1 MALGDSPTR
10 TIEGHFLVV
19 GAHRIHR
26 QLCTRTQT
34 QAMVPIRTQESLLP
48 GTGDVQQLAPRV
60 YSSRSALV
68 TPRYCTVG
76 RSGSGSDF
84 AAVASFRGHYHTGGA
99 SITQF
104 GRTRNYYFNTH
115 THTPLK
121 TIAKTKIT
129 HSPTPGSS
137 NLTDCRAILQI
148 RNNNREFHSRDA
160 QYKHARNCAN
170 AHTHTIPILHAR
182 APFRL
187 LRTQMCVC
195 SSNSETCLALSH

>member
-10 TIEGHFLVV
+10 TIGGHFLVV
-19 GAHRIHR
+19 GTRRIHR
-26 QLCTRTQT
+26 QLCTRTQI
-34 QAMVPIRTQESLLP
+34 QAMLPFRTQESLLP

-115 THTPLK
+115 THAHPLK
-121 TIAKTKIT
+121 TFAKTKFT

-148 RNNNREFHSRDA
+148 RNNNRDFHSRDA
-160 QYKHARNCAN
+160 QYKRATART
-170 AHTHTIPILHAR
+170 HTHTQSQFCTR
-182 APFRL
+182 ALPSAFCVHKCVSVL
-187 LRTQMCVC
+187 LIRKP
-195 SSNSETCLALSH
+195 A